1 MSLIRCF
8 ALILMF
14 LSAGGVGASTWDEPW
29 HEQVLKQAD
38 TLGLYEVAAID
49 ADRIELRRIKTLAG
63 VQTPDRVQVDGLY
76 LMPDAHRH
84 HDHGQDERLAWL
96 QKGERAYLLL
106 KRVGKSWQLPT
117 PSAGSAGF
125 MEDGRVAATYR
136 ASFHQAIQA
145 ADAYER
151 VQSCL
156 FLVLHDGECN
166 VAALS
171 QDLDAPLR
179 EEPAGL
185 GGEGTE
191 RFFRQHVA
199 LESAALLGR
208 SIPLATLEPFLML
221 DDYHVQLSAV
231 RALAVNAEP
240 GRNARLLEFVQ
251 DDSREM
257 AARVMAVRIVADLAD
272 PELLSALRAYAP
284 KAPQDKAGLAMSIM
298 DPRVGTRFPPTLKDA
313 ISEL

>member
-8 ALILMF
+8 ALILLF
-14 LSAGGVGASTWDEPW
+14 ISGGVGASTWDEPW
-29 HEQVLKQAD
+29 HEEVLRQAD
-38 TLGLYEVAAID
+38 TLGLYEVTAID
-49 ADRIELRRIKTLAG
+49 ADRIELRRLKTLAG
-63 VQTPDRVQVDGLY
+63 AQTPDRVQVDGLY
-76 LMPDAHRH
+76 LLPDAHRH
-84 HDHGQDERLAWL
+84 HNHGQDERLAWL

-106 KRVGKSWQLPT
+106 KRVGKGWQLPT

-156 FLVLHDGECN
+156 FLALHDGECD

-171 QDLDAPLR
+171 QDLDKPLR

-231 RALAVNAEP
+231 RALAANTEP

-251 DDSREM
+251 DDSRQI
-257 AARVMAVRIVADLAD
+257 AARVMAVRMAADLED
-272 PELLSALRAYAP
+272 TELHSALKAYGP
-284 KAPQDKAGLAMSIM
+284 KAPQDEAGLAMSIM
-298 DPRVGTRFPPTLKDA
+298 DPRVGTRFPPTLKAA